1 MKISFVIGT
10 MSSGGAERVISEM
23 SNYWAKKGWDISIV
37 TIGAMEGKK
46 DFYPLDSSIKRVD
59 LSVKPYKFKINIPI
73 LLWKIRTFIK
83 KDKPDVVISF
93 ITQSNIIV
101 LLALMGI
108 KVKKII
114 SDRADPYKERVGFF
128 PKKVTY
134 PLCDTLVIQTDG
146 VKKFYEKIPSLKV
159 VTIPNPISKATIE
172 KNKSFKFNSPTI
184 VAMGTLKKIKG
195 FDILISAFANIHKK
209 YPDWNLVIFGEGKDR
224 IVLEE
229 LIKEHHLQNKVFLPS
244 LIDNPRNTIADAD
257 IFVLSSLKEGFP
269 NVLIEAMSVGL
280 PCISF
285 DCNFGPSEIIDNN
298 KNGILIETGHLQ
310 ALQDAIEKLISSK
323 SLRDELGKRAKEDS
337 MNKYYIDNIMKEWEK
352 EL

>member
-23 SNYWAKKGWDISIV
+23 SNYWVKKGWDISIV
-37 TIGAMEGKK
+37 TIGAIKGQK

-59 LSVKPYKFKINIPI
+59 LSVKPSKFKINIPI
-73 LLWKIRTFIK
+73 LLWKIRRFIK

-101 LLALMGI
+101 LSALIGV

-114 SDRADPYKERVGFF
+114 SDRADPYKEQVGFF
-128 PKKVTY
+128 LKRVIY

-159 VTIPNPISKATIE
+159 VTIPNPISKPTIE
-172 KNKSFKFNSPTI
+172 KSKSFNFNSPTI

-195 FDILISAFANIHKK
+195 FDILINAFANIHQK
-209 YPDWNLVIFGEGKDR
+209 YPDWNLVVFGEGRDR
-224 IVLEE
+224 LVLEE
-229 LIKEHHLQNKVFLPS
+229 LIEEHHLQSKVFLPGV
-244 LIDNPRNTIADAD
+244 IDNPRNTITDAD

-280 PCISF
+280 PCVSF

-298 KNGILIETGHLQ
+298 KNGILIETGNQ
-310 ALQDAIEKLISSK
+310 KALQDALEKLINSK
-323 SLRDELGKRAKEDS
+323 SLQDELGNRAKKDS
-337 MNKYYIDNIMKEWEK
+337 MNKYYIDNIMKEWER

>member
-23 SNYWAKKGWDISIV
+23 SNYWAKKGWDISII
-37 TIGAMEGKK
+37 TIGVTKGQK
-46 DFYPLDSSIKRVD
+46 DFYPLHSSIKRVN
-59 LSVKPYKFKINIPI
+59 LSVKPSKFKINIPI

-83 KDKPDVVISF
+83 KDKPDIVISF
-93 ITQSNIIV
+93 ITQSNIIM
-101 LLALMGI
+101 LLALIGI

-114 SDRADPYKERVGFF
+114 SDRADPYQEKVGFL
-128 PKKVTY
+128 PKRVIY

-159 VTIPNPISKATIE
+159 ATIPNPISKPTIE
-172 KNKSFKFNSPTI
+172 KSKSFNFNSPTI

-195 FDILISAFANIHKK
+195 FDILINAFANIHHK
-209 YPDWNLVIFGEGKDR
+209 YPDWNLVVFGEGRDR
-224 IVLEE
+224 LVLEE
-229 LIKEHHLQNKVFLPS
+229 LIEEHHLQNRFFLPG
-244 LIDNPRNTIADAD
+244 LIDNPRNTISDAS

-280 PCISF
+280 PCVSF

-298 KNGILIETGHLQ
+298 KNGILVETGNQ
-310 ALQDAIEKLISSK
+310 KALQDALEKLINSK
-323 SLRDELGKRAKEDS
+323 SLRDELGNRAKNDS
-337 MNKYYIDNIMKEWEK
+337 MNKYYIDNIMKEWER